1 MIGRNR
7 AFWWQIVAYLAA
19 TVACAAAAWAL
30 AGVAAAIAAAAAGF
44 ALTVLFVG
52 ISLARYR
59 QIARLAAEIDEVL
72 HSGRAV
78 DFSNCREGDL
88 AVLESELSKLVAR
101 LARANA
107 DLETEKRALADA
119 LADVSHQIRT
129 PLTAASLVVGKLER
143 ADDAAARRRVCREL
157 ESHVDRV
164 SWLVT
169 TLLKIAKLDA
179 GALSFD
185 TAPTRVRT
193 VVERAVAPLA
203 ATFDLHDVVLRIDV
217 ADESFEGDAR
227 WTAEAVENVVKNC
240 LEHTPAGG
248 EVRVRASEDAL
259 AMRVVVED
267 SGPGIAPE
275 DLPHVFERFY
285 RGRRDAQVAS
295 SASLSPGDA
304 GDASA
309 PSRLEG
315 FGIGLSL
322 AQAIVS
328 AQGGTL
334 RASNR
339 AEGGASFEITFPKLV
354 V

>member
-1 MIGRNR
+1 MLARNK
-7 AFWWQIVAYLAA
+7 AFVWQIVAFAAVTA
-19 TVACAAAAWAL
+19 TVVAIAYAL
-30 AGVAAAIAAAAAGF
+30 VGFAAAAAAGACGAVCTALF
-44 ALTVLFVG
+44 AVV
-52 ISLARYR
+52 SLRRYR
-59 QIARLAAEIDEVL
+59 QMARLAVQIDEVL
-72 HSGRAV
+72 HSGRAI

-101 LARANA
+101 LSRANA
-107 DLETEKRALADA
+107 ALASEKVALADA

-129 PLTAASLVVGKLER
+129 PLTAASLGVGKLER
-143 ADDAAARRRVCREL
+143 ADDAAARRRACREL
-157 ESHVDRV
+157 EAHIDRV

-179 GALSFD
+179 GALAFEV
-185 TAPTRVRT
+185 APTRARS
-193 VVERAVAPLA
+193 VVDRAAAPLVA
-203 ATFDLHDVVLRIDV
+203 SFDLHDVALRIDV
-217 ADESFEGDAR
+217 GDETFEGDAL
-227 WTAEAVENVVKNC
+227 WTAEAVENIMKNC

-248 EVRVRASEDAL
+248 EVRVSAREDAL
-259 AMRVVVED
+259 AARILVED
-267 SGPGIAPE
+267 TGPGIAPE

-285 RGRRDAQVAS
+285 RGMHDALTAS
-295 SASLSPGDA
+295 FASVSGD
-304 GDASA
+304 GASA
-309 PSRLEG
+309 PARLEG

-339 AEGGASFEITFPKLV
+339 VEGGARFEITFPKLV